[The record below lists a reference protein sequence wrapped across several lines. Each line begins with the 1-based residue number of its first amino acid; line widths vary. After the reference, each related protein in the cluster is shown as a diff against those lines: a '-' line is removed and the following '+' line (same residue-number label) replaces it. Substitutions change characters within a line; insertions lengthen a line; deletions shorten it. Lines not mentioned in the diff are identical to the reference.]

1 MKRLAVAICTLMVL
15 AGCKASG
22 PGKIESELATE
33 AKKVTIGGKDWTN
46 PVPDTPEAQA
56 EGREH
61 FQHHCGICH
70 GLDGHGTGVPF
81 KDKMS
86 PPVVD
91 LGEKDVQDYAD
102 GQLKWIVQ
110 NGIRFSGMP
119 GWQGIL
125 EDDEMW
131 KIVRFMR
138 HLPAAGSVGIPE
150 VYKEEAEEHEH
161 TKGEA
166 GKGEAHEHTHAP
178 GTPPHTHAP
187 ATPKKG
193 GEHQH

>member
-1 MKRLAVAICTLMVL
+1 MKRLVAVCAVLLATVALLLAL

-22 PGKIESELATE
+22 PGKVESALAIE
-33 AKKVTIGGKDWTN
+33 AKKVAIGGKDWTN
-46 PVPDTPEAQA
+46 PVADSPEAQA

-91 LGEKDVQDYAD
+91 LAEKDVQDYTD

-119 GWQGIL
+119 GWQNIL

-131 KIVRFMR
+131 KIVRFIR
-138 HLPAAGSVGIPE
+138 HLPAAGSAGIPE
-150 VYKEEAEEHEH
+150 IYKEEQEQHEH
-161 TKGEA
+161 AKGEA
-166 GKGEAHEHTHAP
+166 AAGHEHGAP
-178 GTPPHTHAP
+178 G
-187 ATPKKG
+187 
-193 GEHQH
+193 HQHPPAKAPEHKH